1 MTEWRNR
8 FDGPQR
14 SEPYISFVEDDGLSN
29 LRMAV
34 LSDGVT
40 SVSERVPLFVEN
52 CEDPGRKDF
61 FFREIVKKLHTK
73 FEKAKRG

>member
-1 MTEWRNR
+1 MAEWRNR

-14 SEPYISFVEDDGLSN
+14 SEPYIRLLEDDAHSN
-29 LRMAV
+29 LRTAV

-40 SVSERVPLFVEN
+40 SVSQRVPLFVEN
-52 CEDPGRKDF
+52 CEDPGRKDYL
-61 FFREIVKKLHTK
+61 FREIVKKLHTK